1 MPMAC
6 VAPPRGWSSS
16 AVHVLL
22 VQLYAKHLVAT
33 TGPLAGAL
41 TAGGAPVAA
50 PMEWVEP
57 VLVG

>member
-1 MPMAC
+1 VEQLC
-6 VAPPRGWSSS
+6 
-16 AVHVLL
+16 VHVLL
-22 VQLYAKHLVAT
+22 VQLYAKHLVAA

-57 VLVG
+57 VLVE